1 MDRRIQ
7 NCFSCGCDIQEK
19 DVMSINRKLFGELV
33 EKFFCLP
40 CMAESLG
47 VTVEEL
53 LSKIEEFKA
62 EGCKLFG

>member
-19 DVMSINRKLFGELV
+19 DVVALNRKLFGESV
-33 EKFFCLP
+33 EKFFCLS

-47 VTVEEL
+47 VTEEEL
-53 LSKIEEFKA
+53 LAKIEEFKA